1 MDFAECIS
9 ATTTTTA
16 AATATDRRLLPPPPP
31 LPLLLLPIA
40 TWLPY
45 LTSEPRKNPWTSRPD
60 GCAAFF
66 DLTVVQHS
74 ASLYTCNESRHHPPD
89 VSNMLLPATGERRHS
104 PTCCSL
110 STTQVQPHVLDTA
123 LKLEDAFAKLSQ
135 LSRVNHR
142 LAAAK
147 APSTTLVSAQMLSG
161 ATHPHSPRSRM
172 RSSSHLR
179 AFIGSMAHMQAM
191 LIRTVPTF
199 AHNCVLKILLT
210 RPQPR
215 FGEAY
220 LDCSGG
226 LRFRGGIRAYL
237 P

>member
-1 MDFAECIS
+1 MLDFVECIS

-16 AATATDRRLLPPPPP
+16 AATATDRRPLPPPPP

-89 VSNMLLPATGERRHS
+89 VSNMLPPATGERRHS

-110 STTQVQPHVLDTA
+110 STRRCSLLQPHVLDPS
-123 LKLEDAFAKLSQ
+123 LKLSKFH
-135 LSRVNHR
+135 HR
-142 LAAAK
+142 LTAAK
-147 APSTTLVSAQMLSG
+147 APSTTLAD
-161 ATHPHSPRSRM
+161 
-172 RSSSHLR
+172 
-179 AFIGSMAHMQAM
+179 
-191 LIRTVPTF
+191 
-199 AHNCVLKILLT
+199 LLT
-210 RPQPR
+210 AAVMALKTYPRPLLGANTLSD
-215 FGEAY
+215 FGVNRQRNFDA
-220 LDCSGG
+220 C
-226 LRFRGGIRAYL
+226 
-237 P
+237 PPP